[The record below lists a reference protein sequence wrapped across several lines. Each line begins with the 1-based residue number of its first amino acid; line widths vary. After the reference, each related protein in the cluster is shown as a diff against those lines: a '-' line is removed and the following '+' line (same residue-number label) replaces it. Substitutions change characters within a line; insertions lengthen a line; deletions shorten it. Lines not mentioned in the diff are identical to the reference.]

1 MHASAETLPPT
12 AKGLVPRLPLY
23 LVLIVF
29 TLGVRS
35 MLRRARLVSYYN
47 VTSWR
52 YQYMSNLHLG
62 PFPFP
67 GLSSGPGVY
76 QPQSVSV
83 GHHNNQA
90 TPWNVLAT
98 NLDAACRL
106 IVVGGSILY
115 S

>member
-1 MHASAETLPPT
+1 MHANAQTLPPT

-29 TLGVRS
+29 MLGVRS

-52 YQYMSNLHLG
+52 YSLCTC
-62 PFPFP
+62 PTCTRVRFRSRARARVRAFISTRVS
-67 GLSSGPGVY
+67 LSA
-76 QPQSVSV
+76 
-83 GHHNNQA
+83 NNQA

-98 NLDAACRL
+98 NLGAACRL